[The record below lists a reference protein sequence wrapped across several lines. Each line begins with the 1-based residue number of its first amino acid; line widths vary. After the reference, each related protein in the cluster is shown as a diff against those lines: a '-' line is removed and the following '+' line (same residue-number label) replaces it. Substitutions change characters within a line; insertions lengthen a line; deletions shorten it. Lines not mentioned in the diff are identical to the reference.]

1 MRITESLIGDIKP
14 PVGHRLSAEWWW
26 WEDTCPVA
34 ARCCLLLCPRSC
46 WTRLW
51 LQVGFGAGWTWG
63 WCHAAVLVLATASEA
78 ALRELGGPVEKD
90 YCLCYQGQSRRAF
103 LHHHAWQWL
112 RGGGFG
118 TVTHTLPTAWLEIA
132 LDTGIHSALSNHPC
146 LCQVA
151 VNPSPRG

>member
-112 RGGGFG
+112 RAVAEGWRFRHRH
-118 TVTHTLPTAWLEIA
+118 THTSHSLAWNSPGHRYSL
-132 LDTGIHSALSNHPC
+132 GII
-146 LCQVA
+146 
-151 VNPSPRG
+151 